1 MWWGPCFVLGVVE
14 AQKRVTER
22 IRRLGKIPDSVRNE
36 ELNLFRLSEKSL
48 RKALITEYSTENVGI
63 VKSVRKKDSKSHG
76 NES

>member
-1 MWWGPCFVLGVVE
+1 MCWVVE
-14 AQKRVTER
+14 AQKRVTEK

>member
-1 MWWGPCFVLGVVE
+1 MCWVVE

-22 IRRLGKIPDSVRNE
+22 IRRLGRIPDSVRNE

>member
-1 MWWGPCFVLGVVE
+1 MCWVVE

>member
-1 MWWGPCFVLGVVE
+1 MCWVVE

-22 IRRLGKIPDSVRNE
+22 IRRLGRIPDSVRNE
-36 ELNLFRLSEKSL
+36 ELNLFRQSEKSL